1 MLNLIQLPLAIAF
14 FSYFQLSVG
23 INTQKYFKWNNENI
37 FVCLITAKLTQ
48 DQNNAGDDIPQPE
61 PETWW
66 QKKKKAIDKF
76 DRRARR
82 ACRKLMFQTFF
93 FIQKGMKQLWYF
105 FFG

>member
-23 INTQKYFKWNNENI
+23 MSTQKYFKWNNENI

-82 ACRKLMFQTFF
+82 ACRELMFPNFF
-93 FIQKGMKQLWYF
+93 LLFKRE
-105 FFG
+105 